1 MDQAVKIRGAARPRA
16 ATTDAIRDACVAEL
30 TERGYHALSMESVAR
45 RAGVGKGALYR
56 RWPDRAAMVVAVVEE
71 ITRILRPD
79 LAFDDDDL
87 ESDLTLFAASVD
99 RWLHDPRIIADLV
112 SVGVRDA
119 DFSTALTA
127 AVAAVLGPTREALR
141 ERAARRGDP
150 DPADAMA
157 DITGAVFWRR
167 AVMHQDLTDSDVAQ
181 LARRAARGATM
192 PQVD

>member
-1 MDQAVKIRGAARPRA
+1 VNQAVKIRGAARPRA
-16 ATTDAIRDACVAEL
+16 ATSDAIRDACVAEL

-71 ITRILRPD
+71 ITRILRPE
-79 LAFDDDDL
+79 LAFDADDL
-87 ESDLTLFAASVD
+87 KSDLTLFAASVD

-119 DFSTALTA
+119 DLSASLTA
-127 AVAAVLGPTREALR
+127 AVVAVLGPTREALC

-167 AVMHQDLTDSDVAQ
+167 AVMHHNLTDDDMAR
-181 LARRAARGATM
+181 LARRAAQGATGSR
-192 PQVD
+192 VD

>member
-1 MDQAVKIRGAARPRA
+1 MNHAVKIRGAARPRA

-30 TERGYHALSMESVAR
+30 TERGYHALSMESVAK

-56 RWPDRAAMVVAVVEE
+56 RWADRAAMVVAVVEE
-71 ITRILRPD
+71 ITRILRPE
-79 LAFDDDDL
+79 LSFEADDL

-112 SVGVRDA
+112 SAGLRDTDLSRA
-119 DFSTALTA
+119 LVTA
-127 AVAAVLGPTREALR
+127 VIEVLQPTRAALR

-150 DPADAMA
+150 DPAEAMA

-167 AVMHQDLTDSDVAQ
+167 TVTHRELTADDVARI
-181 LARRAARGATM
+181 ARRAARGMTA
-192 PQVD
+192 PAQD

>member
-1 MDQAVKIRGAARPRA
+1 MNHAVKIRGAARPRA

-30 TERGYHALSMESVAR
+30 TERGYHALSMESVAK

-56 RWPDRAAMVVAVVEE
+56 RWADRAAMVVAVVEE
-71 ITRILRPD
+71 ITRILRPE
-79 LAFDDDDL
+79 LSFEADDL

-112 SVGVRDA
+112 SAGLRDTDLSRA
-119 DFSTALTA
+119 LVTA
-127 AVAAVLGPTREALR
+127 VIEVLQPTRAALR

-150 DPADAMA
+150 DPAEAMA

-167 AVMHQDLTDSDVAQ
+167 TVTHRELTADDVARI
-181 LARRAARGATM
+181 ARRAARGMTA
-192 PQVD
+192 PEQD